1 MMASGVA
8 ARWLLWLILLAALV
22 GMLLLNWP
30 GHMSVDS
37 VLALREGRFGVRETW
52 NPAIFGWLLGI
63 LDSVRPGGSLMT
75 VLNGLLLFGSWMA
88 LPALRPRTTWLAPLL
103 ALGVVALPQVMIY
116 PGIVWKDVLFAVAT
130 LAGFVTLALGVRDR
144 VAAPPWIALTLAAL
158 LFAAAGLLRQNGLL
172 LALPAALALAGAGSH
187 RGWGRSLSLAI
198 TIDLTRK

>member
-1 MMASGVA
+1 
-8 ARWLLWLILLAALV
+8 
-22 GMLLLNWP
+22 MLTLNWP

-63 LDSVRPGGSLMT
+63 LDSLRPGGSLMT

-88 LPALRPRTTWLAPLL
+88 LPALRPRTTWLAPVL

-130 LAGFVTLALGVRDR
+130 LAGFVTLALGVRNR
-144 VAAPPWIALTLAAL
+144 AAAAPWIALTLAAL
-158 LFAAAGLLRQNGLL
+158 LLAAAGLLRQNGLL
-172 LALPAALALAGAGSH
+172 LALPAALAVAWARSDG
-187 RGWGRSLSLAI
+187 GWGRSLRLA
-198 TIDLTRK
+198 LG